1 MFSLINGEK
10 VFKKTGSSVLT
21 RGDQMGLFSKKKDAS
36 KPEIP
41 KFPEF
46 PQFNSNNPPAYQP
59 EFSDDMK
66 DLPKEPLDVLPASP
80 PIMTHD
86 EADMNIPLR
95 KPLPPKLESPSGF
108 PKKTF
113 APPAEPMQPSPSHE
127 YIVEKPLFIKVDDY
141 REAMGNIEALKRT
154 LQETEQLLEKLES
167 IRLAEE
173 EELKKAHSNLD
184 SIKEQLLFID
194 KRLFEV

>member
-1 MFSLINGEK
+1 
-10 VFKKTGSSVLT
+10 
-21 RGDQMGLFSKKKDAS
+21 MGLFSKKKEAP
-36 KPEIP
+36 KPELP

-46 PQFNSNNPPAYQP
+46 PQFNSDNSPAYQP
-59 EFSDDMK
+59 EFTDDMK
-66 DLPKEPLDVLPASP
+66 ELPKEPLEPLPSSP

-86 EADMNIPLR
+86 AADVNIPLR
-95 KPLPPKLESPSGF
+95 KPLPPKLDSPL
-108 PKKTF
+108 PK
-113 APPAEPMQPSPSHE
+113 PRPVQPAFSRQPEPAASHE
-127 YIVEKPLFIKVDDY
+127 YTVEKPLFIKVDDY

-184 SIKEQLLFID
+184 AIKEQLLFID